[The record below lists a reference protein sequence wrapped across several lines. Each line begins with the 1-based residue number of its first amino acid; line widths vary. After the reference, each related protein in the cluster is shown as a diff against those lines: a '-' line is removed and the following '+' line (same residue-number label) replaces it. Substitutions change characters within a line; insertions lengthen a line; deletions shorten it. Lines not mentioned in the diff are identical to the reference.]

1 MQAARHYWLAKGRA
15 GKHKVISLEGG
26 YHGATTGTFA
36 VCGLPHMVEP
46 YAPLQVPGFAKVAPP
61 HPFRDRGAG
70 TDEELV
76 RRRAAGLREAIVRE
90 GPETVSDVVLEP
102 LLSSGGIIV
111 PPLGWLRDVRAH
123 S

>member
-76 RRRAAGLREAIVRE
+76 PRRAAELRQTILPA
-90 GPETVSDVVLEP
+90 GPGAVSAVILQP
-102 LLSSGGIIV
+102 ILPPACFIV
-111 PPLGWLRDVRAH
+111 PPPGSTRVV
-123 S
+123 

>member
-15 GKHKVISLEGG
+15 GKHKVISLQGG

-46 YAPLQVPGFAKVAPP
+46 YAPLQVPGFAKVALP
-61 HPFRDRGAG
+61 HPFRDRGVG
-70 TDEELV
+70 GDEELV
-76 RRRAAGLREAIVRE
+76 HRRAADLREAILRE
-90 GPETVSDVVLEP
+90 RPEPVP
-102 LLSSGGIIV
+102 AGILD
-111 PPLGWLRDVRAH
+111 PHRP